1 MAQRNE
7 IAAVYVAAV
16 IQGLALVTF
25 PAASTVF
32 TSPQHYGLSSTEYGS
47 MFVPQAITAISAS
60 LLGAGLIRRLG
71 IKRIYLLGLTA
82 NLVSMALL
90 FLSQFFISD
99 ARVAYSMLLLATTS
113 LGIGFGLTVPAL
125 NTFTAAFFP
134 QKIDSAVLV
143 LNALLGLGTV
153 LAPVFV
159 AVFIGLGIWWGLPVL
174 AVVLLLALLLFS
186 LSLPLQAG
194 TDKTAQS
201 QKGKTA
207 LPARFWIFA
216 AFVLLYGICETMN
229 GNWASLYMTQRLGA
243 STTLASLALTIFW
256 GTVTAGRMLFAAIGR
271 WFPEQRTYQA
281 LPFVVAA
288 AFVAVAFIPKSDPFL
303 GILAFGLAGLGC
315 SALLPLTI
323 SFGQKELTAIAA
335 SVPGGLIAFYQM
347 GYGIAAFGV
356 GPLQQNAGLSLNHHL
371 RLSGDCGAGHVG
383 AILCRD
389 QTSDRACAER
399 PLRTN
404 MKTSLITKDLAL
416 WRRKRKEKA
425 NCHHEGHEEHEVRKL
440 KCNNFRILRVLRAL
454 RGGMIF
460 T

>member
-174 AVVLLLALLLFS
+174 AVVLLLVLLLFS

-201 QKGKTA
+201 QRGKTA

-288 AFVAVAFIPKSDPFL
+288 AFVAVALHSEERSVTRYSGLWIGGSGL
-303 GILAFGLAGLGC
+303 FG
-315 SALLPLTI
+315 
-323 SFGQKELTAIAA
+323 AA
-335 SVPGGLIAFYQM
+335 AVD
-347 GYGIAAFGV
+347 
-356 GPLQQNAGLSLNHHL
+356 H
-371 RLSGDCGAGHVG
+371 
-383 AILCRD
+383 
-389 QTSDRACAER
+389 
-399 PLRTN
+399 
-404 MKTSLITKDLAL
+404 
-416 WRRKRKEKA
+416 
-425 NCHHEGHEEHEVRKL
+425 
-440 KCNNFRILRVLRAL
+440 
-454 RGGMIF
+454 
-460 T
+460 

>member
-32 TSPQHYGLSSTEYGS
+32 TSASAYGLSSTEYGA
-47 MFVPQAITAISAS
+47 MFVPQAIMAISAS

-82 NLVSMALL
+82 DLVSMALL
-90 FLSQFFISD
+90 FLSQFFMSD
-99 ARVAYSMLLLATTS
+99 GRVAYSMLLLATTS

-174 AVVLLLALLLFS
+174 AVVLLLVLLLFS

-194 TDKTAQS
+194 TDKTPQS
-201 QKGKTA
+201 QKEKGEMVLA
-207 LPARFWIFA
+207 ARFWIFA
-216 AFVLLYGICETMN
+216 AFALLYGVCETMN

-256 GTVTAGRMLFAAIGR
+256 GTVTAGRILFAGIGR

-281 LPFVVAA
+281 LPFVVA
-288 AFVAVAFIPKSDPFL
+288 VALITVAFIPKSDPFL

-323 SFGQKELTAIAA
+323 SSGQKELTAIAA

-356 GPLQQNAGLSLNHHL
+356 GPLQQQAGLSLATIFGSAAIVAL
-371 RLSGDCGAGHVG
+371 VMSALSFVVTRR
-383 AILCRD
+383 RD
-389 QTSDRACAER
+389 MSASDLQSQMAR
-399 PLRTN
+399 N
-404 MKTSLITKDLAL
+404 SI
-416 WRRKRKEKA
+416 
-425 NCHHEGHEEHEVRKL
+425 
-440 KCNNFRILRVLRAL
+440 
-454 RGGMIF
+454 
-460 T
+460 

>member
-7 IAAVYVAAV
+7 IAAVYIAGV

-32 TSPQHYGLSSTEYGS
+32 TSPQHYGLSSTEYGG

-90 FLSQFFISD
+90 FLSQFVMSNGLM
-99 ARVAYSMLLLATTS
+99 AYSMLLLATTS

-194 TDKTAQS
+194 TNTAQS
-201 QKGKTA
+201 QHGKTA

-229 GNWASLYMTQRLGA
+229 GNWATLYLSQSLGA
-243 STTLASLALTIFW
+243 TPAAASFALVAFW
-256 GTVTAGRMLFAAIGR
+256 GMATLGRLLFAAVAKR
-271 WFPEQRTYQA
+271 FPPNRTY
-281 LPFVVAA
+281 
-288 AFVAVAFIPKSDPFL
+288 
-303 GILAFGLAGLGC
+303 
-315 SALLPLTI
+315 
-323 SFGQKELTAIAA
+323 
-335 SVPGGLIAFYQM
+335 
-347 GYGIAAFGV
+347 
-356 GPLQQNAGLSLNHHL
+356 
-371 RLSGDCGAGHVG
+371 RL
-383 AILCRD
+383 
-389 QTSDRACAER
+389 
-399 PLRTN
+399 
-404 MKTSLITKDLAL
+404 
-416 WRRKRKEKA
+416 
-425 NCHHEGHEEHEVRKL
+425 
-440 KCNNFRILRVLRAL
+440 
-454 RGGMIF
+454 
-460 T
+460 

>member
-7 IAAVYVAAV
+7 IAAVYVASV

-47 MFVPQAITAISAS
+47 MFVPQAITAIGSS
-60 LLGAGLIRRLG
+60 LLGAGLVRRLG

-82 NLVSMALL
+82 DLVSMAVL
-90 FLSQFFISD
+90 FSSQFFISNSGI
-99 ARVAYSMLLLATTS
+99 AYGMLLLATAS

-134 QKIDSAVLV
+134 QRIDSAVLV

-186 LSLPLQAG
+186 LSLPLQVG
-194 TDKTAQS
+194 TAKTAQS

-229 GNWASLYMTQRLGA
+229 GNWATLYMSQSLGTTPAAA
-243 STTLASLALTIFW
+243 SFALMAFW
-256 GTVTAGRMLFAAIGR
+256 GMVTIGRVLFAAIAKR
-271 WFPEQRTYQA
+271 FPPNRTYRL
-281 LPFVVAA
+281 LPFVI
-288 AFVAVAFIPKSDPFL
+288 AVGFAVIAYLPVGSSFL
-303 GILAFGLAGLGC
+303 GILAFGLTGLGC

-323 SFGQKELTAIAA
+323 SFGQEEMKIIAA
-335 SVPGGLIAFYQM
+335 SVAGGLIAFYQM

-356 GPLQQNAGLSLNHHL
+356 GPMEDYAGLSLNSL
-371 RLSGDCGAGHVG
+371 FGFAAVVALILAALSFVVTLHGSAPSLD
-383 AILCRD
+383 ILQVR
-389 QTSDRACAER
+389 QG
-399 PLRTN
+399 
-404 MKTSLITKDLAL
+404 
-416 WRRKRKEKA
+416 KEK
-425 NCHHEGHEEHEVRKL
+425 L
-440 KCNNFRILRVLRAL
+440 L
-454 RGGMIF
+454 
-460 T
+460 

>member
-25 PAASTVF
+25 PAAGTVF
-32 TSPQHYGLSSTEYGS
+32 TSPEHYGLSSTEYGG

-82 NLVSMALL
+82 DLVSMALL
-90 FLSQFFISD
+90 FSSQFVISNG
-99 ARVAYSMLLLATTS
+99 RLAYGMLLLATTS

-194 TDKTAQS
+194 TNTAQS
-201 QKGKTA
+201 QQGKTA

-216 AFVLLYGICETMN
+216 AFALLYGVCETMN

-256 GTVTAGRMLFAAIGR
+256 GTVTAGRILFAAIGR
-271 WFPEQRTYQA
+271 WFPEYRTYQA
-281 LPFVVAA
+281 LPVVVAV

-323 SFGQKELTAIAA
+323 SSGQKELTAIAA

-356 GPLQQNAGLSLNHHL
+356 GPLQQNVGLSLATIFGSAAIVALVMSALSFVVTRHQIAPA
-371 RLSGDCGAGHVG
+371 LSG
-383 AILCRD
+383 RYEP
-389 QTSDRACAER
+389 T
-399 PLRTN
+399 
-404 MKTSLITKDLAL
+404 
-416 WRRKRKEKA
+416 
-425 NCHHEGHEEHEVRKL
+425 
-440 KCNNFRILRVLRAL
+440 
-454 RGGMIF
+454 
-460 T
+460 